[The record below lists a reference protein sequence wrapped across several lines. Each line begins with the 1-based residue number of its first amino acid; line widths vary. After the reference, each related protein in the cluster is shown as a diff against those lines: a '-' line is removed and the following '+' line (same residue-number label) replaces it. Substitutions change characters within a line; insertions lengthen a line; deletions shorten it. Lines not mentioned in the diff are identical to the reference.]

1 MQDSNLRPP
10 ACRAGGRICRRN
22 FVGHIPSK
30 ELHGNQMNLVALYLS
45 GRVCH
50 PEYARALKKLSAAVP
65 ELSASAINSYLRVRL
80 ESVSH
85 ITAAN
90 ERRMLLTLWRW
101 AFEESLIDSPPRGV
115 VKIKAPLKPVKAWSI
130 SECCTLV
137 KAAENF
143 FHKRL
148 RNGANLGKF
157 LQCWVLLGYET
168 GARYGD
174 LFSFTEENFRGDS
187 VGWVTSKT
195 GVVCTRVLSDK
206 AVSLV
211 REMLEASPDGR
222 VLGWVCC
229 RRQSFKFMRQLIKVS
244 LPGGS
249 GRWLRRSAA
258 THIEMQ
264 DPGKAQWFL
273 AHKTP
278 GLASRHYLDASQLAG
293 NTARPPSIY

>member
-1 MQDSNLRPP
+1 
-10 ACRAGGRICRRN
+10 
-22 FVGHIPSK
+22 
-30 ELHGNQMNLVALYLS
+30 MNIVALYLE

-50 PEYARALKKLSAAVP
+50 PEYARALKKLCAAVP
-65 ELSASAINSYLRVRL
+65 ELTASAINSYLRVRL
-80 ESVSH
+80 ESVSP

-101 AFEESLIDSPPRGV
+101 AFEEGLIDLPPRGV
-115 VKIKAPLKPVKAWSI
+115 VKIKAPLRPVKAWSI

-137 KAAENF
+137 KGAEKLF
-143 FHKRL
+143 GKRL

-174 LFSFTEENFRGDS
+174 LFNLTAENFRGDA

-195 GVVCTRVLSDK
+195 GVVCTRALSDK
-206 AVSLV
+206 AMALV
-211 REMLEASPDGR
+211 RDMLSDSPDGR

-229 RRQSFKFMRQLIKVS
+229 RRQSFKFMRQLIKSS
-244 LPGGS
+244 LPAGS

-273 AHKTP
+273 AHKSP
-278 GLASRHYLDASQLAG
+278 GLAARHYLDQSQLAG